1 MTNND
6 STIQKFDE
14 HNCEPQM
21 VSMVRQELNIGDI
34 NVNAFMDANGLYY
47 ININQ
52 AGKLIDKGANAV
64 NDYIISKL
72 VAGSFGNL
80 GKMSYQ
86 DARTAISKGLNQSV
100 IPIFNVNSND
110 IKYRVIPIDTLYHF
124 IRYWDKKG
132 NRKASDLIDAFGK
145 ESLLIRCEAAFVGV
159 SPNVLDI
166 HHATNEW
173 LSSRQANKSV
183 HGAFAQYC
191 VEAKLPGRHIHD
203 LMTTHV
209 FGQTKRQAIAC
220 NKLVGENATV
230 GLDYQDSVEGQLIM
244 AKLKVKFMSYRK
256 GSWRE
261 RVDRC
266 FLESI

>member
-6 STIQKFDE
+6 SAIQKFDE
-14 HNCEPQM
+14 YNNTTSM
-21 VSMVRQELNIGDI
+21 VSMVRKELTIGDESI
-34 NVNAFMDANGLYY
+34 LAFMDAEGLYY
-47 ININQ
+47 LNMMQ
-52 AGKLIDKGANAV
+52 LGKLIGKGGNAV
-64 NDYIISKL
+64 ITYYSFLLIQ
-72 VAGSFGNL
+72 AGSAYSPNTTYDGARSAL
-80 GKMSYQ
+80 GKGFSCSLTPSFYVF
-86 DARTAISKGLNQSV
+86 SE
-100 IPIFNVNSND
+100 NV
-110 IKYRVIPIDTLYHF
+110 KYRVVSIKIARNF
-124 IRYWDKKG
+124 IRFWDKKS
-132 NRKASDLIDAFGK
+132 NKLAEELTDALFD
-145 ESLLIRCEAAFVGV
+145 ESLQVRCEAAFVGV